1 MSRHTY
7 SYIHTY
13 IHTFTYIFI
22 YIEEAGPFETEKNKS
37 GLVRK
42 ISVFERTID
51 RMWLLAVII
60 NPTIAVATLGEYI

>member
-1 MSRHTY
+1 MYVS
-7 SYIHTY
+7 
-13 IHTFTYIFI
+13 IFV
-22 YIEEAGPFETEKNKS
+22 YTEEAGPFETEKNKS
-37 GLVRK
+37 GLLRK